1 MTELQ
6 PMLPSIAIVIVILIF
21 IGKSLQVVPQQ
32 HAYVVERLGR
42 FSRILEPGLRILIP
56 FVDKMAIME
65 IIWYAAQFKAIGQ
78 GKKPNPKLSP
88 LLVFLNYAKGN
99 IKAVVKGR
107 VNSRKSA

>member
-1 MTELQ
+1 
-6 PMLPSIAIVIVILIF
+6 
-21 IGKSLQVVPQQ
+21 
-32 HAYVVERLGR
+32 
-42 FSRILEPGLRILIP
+42 GLP

-88 LLVFLNYAKGN
+88 LIVFLNYAKGN
-99 IKAVVKGR
+99 IKAVVQGR